1 MTIFINGYMNL
12 YLDFFGPSSGLRALS
27 HHVGS
32 LPKKEQSFVLDGK
45 QCNNPV
51 QTYARS
57 AGTTKTLIIEKRKN
71 HLNDPMRR
79 AMTYYEVLCVIVR
92 SFD

>member
-1 MTIFINGYMNL
+1 MDIWIYTSTSL
-12 YLDFFGPSSGLRALS
+12 ARLSGLRALS

-32 LPKKEQSFVLDGK
+32 LPKKERSFVVDGK

-92 SFD
+92 SFDLL